1 MWSDPVRLTA
11 QPAQP
16 HGRVVKSRCWSQ
28 RDQGSILV
36 LQFSSTV
43 PWAAYFSVLGFF
55 SCQKGIMITLTR
67 KALEQC
73 LAHSQ
78 GSLGVGC
85 YYCHYYH
92 QHYFHHYYHLSVVL
106 NYVPVLLLKPVV
118 TSLKPLSQSHFMLIR
133 VVIQTKPASWCCCT
147 HLLPTWFSY
156 QAYLP
161 LQPLCRAFWY
171 TYLLWSCPPSSG
183 FP

>member
-1 MWSDPVRLTA
+1 MAEWLRVDAGARGTRVQSWFCNFLALCLGQLT
-11 QPAQP
+11 
-16 HGRVVKSRCWSQ
+16 
-28 RDQGSILV
+28 
-36 LQFSSTV
+36 
-43 PWAAYFSVLGFF
+43 YFSVLCFF

-171 TYLLWSCPPSSG
+171 TYILWY
-183 FP
+183 FL